1 MLTSR
6 ELACYKFNDEGMG
19 CRWWCE
25 VVMRM
30 LENEDTVEN
39 GTALDLVEGARLSPA
54 AMIDHRRS
62 KVKGSF
68 YQPSR
73 NRVFPFSESLTVV
86 E

>member
-30 LENEDTVEN
+30 LENGGIVEN
-39 GTALDLVEGARLSPA
+39 GTTVDLVEGTRLSPA
-54 AMIDHRRS
+54 IS
-62 KVKGSF
+62 KSRFSF
-68 YQPSR
+68 F
-73 NRVFPFSESLTVV
+73 RVINV
-86 E
+86 